1 MMERIWINYAKG
13 FEEAEAF
20 DTEYYLKQTASDRL
34 ETMQFLRES
43 FLKFG
48 KGVNEGREGL
58 RRFVKIIKQ
67 T

>member
-1 MMERIWINYAKG
+1 MERIWVNYARG

-20 DTEYYLKQTASDRL
+20 DKEYYLKQTASDRL

-48 KGVNEGREGL
+48 KKDEGREGL
-58 RRFVKIIKQ
+58 RRVIEVIKQ
-67 T
+67 A